1 MSSSCDAALL
11 MLDWSYRLSD
21 FLLFSPRVYW
31 RMFELHNTA
40 LWPLP
45 LAMLA
50 VGVAALALAILR
62 PRQSGRPI
70 AILLAVLWAWVGWSF
85 VWERY
90 ATINWTAAYAAPL
103 FAIEALSLLIAGGA
117 LNRLSFEARGAR
129 SLAGVLLIA
138 LALTYPLLAPLFGRP
153 WQGAEFFGIAPDPT
167 ALATLGFLLMAR
179 GRSTLLL
186 YPIPLLWC
194 LASGLTLW
202 AMADAQAWTLALAL
216 AILPL
221 APAFAMAR
229 PISRIDR

>member
-1 MSSSCDAALL
+1 MSSSCDAAPL

-45 LAMLA
+45 PAMLA
-50 VGVAALALAILR
+50 VGVAAVAVAILR
-62 PRQSGRPI
+62 PQQSGRPI

-90 ATINWTAAYAAPL
+90 ATINWTAVYAAPL
-103 FAIEALSLLIAGGA
+103 FATEALLFLILGGA
-117 LNRLSFEARGAR
+117 FNRLSFESRHVRGM
-129 SLAGVLLIA
+129 AGILLVA
-138 LALTYPLLAPLFGRP
+138 LALGYPLLAPLFGRP
-153 WQGAEFFGIAPDPT
+153 WQGAEVFGIAPDPT
-167 ALATLGFLLMAR
+167 AIATLGFLLMAR

-194 LASGLTLW
+194 LASGLTLL
-202 AMADAQAWTLALAL
+202 AMADAQAWILALAL
-216 AILPL
+216 AIVPL
-221 APAFAMAR
+221 AHAFATAR
-229 PISRIDR
+229 PMTRID

>member
-1 MSSSCDAALL
+1 MWSSCDAAPL

-45 LAMLA
+45 LVMLA
-50 VGVAALALAILR
+50 VGIAALALAILR
-62 PRQSGRPI
+62 PQQPARPI
-70 AILLAVLWAWVGWSF
+70 AILLAALWAWVGWSF

-90 ATINWTAAYAAPL
+90 ATINWTAVYAAPL
-103 FAIEALSLLIAGGA
+103 FAIEALLFLILGGA
-117 LNRLSFEARGAR
+117 FNRLSLELRDARGMV
-129 SLAGVLLIA
+129 GILLVA
-138 LALTYPLLAPLFGRP
+138 LALGYPLLAPLFGRP
-153 WQGAEFFGIAPDPT
+153 WHGAEFFGIAPDPT
-167 ALATLGFLLMAR
+167 AIATLGFLLMAR

-202 AMADAQAWTLALAL
+202 AMADAQAWILALAL
-216 AILPL
+216 AIVPL
-221 APAFAMAR
+221 VHAFATAR
-229 PISRIDR
+229 PMTQID

>member
-1 MSSSCDAALL
+1 MWSSCDAAAL

-31 RMFELHNTA
+31 RMFELHNAA

-45 LAMLA
+45 LVMLA
-50 VGVAALALAILR
+50 LGIAAVAFATLR

-90 ATINWTAAYAAPL
+90 AAINWAAVYAAPL
-103 FAIEALSLLIAGGA
+103 FAIEALLFAILGGA
-117 LNRLSFEARGAR
+117 FNRLSLEPRHLRGM
-129 SLAGVLLIA
+129 AGILLVA
-138 LALTYPLLAPLFGRP
+138 LAFGYPLLAPLFGRS
-153 WQGAEFFGIAPDPT
+153 WHGAEFFGIAPDPT

-186 YPIPLLWC
+186 YPVPLLWC
-194 LASGLTLW
+194 LASGLTLL
-202 AMADAQAWTLALAL
+202 AMADAQA
-216 AILPL
+216 
-221 APAFAMAR
+221 
-229 PISRIDR
+229 

>member
-1 MSSSCDAALL
+1 

-31 RMFELHNTA
+31 RMFELHNQA

-50 VGVAALALAILR
+50 LGIAALAVAILR
-62 PRQSGRPI
+62 PQQSGRPI

-90 ATINWTAAYAAPL
+90 ATVNWAAVYAAPL
-103 FAIEALSLLIAGGA
+103 FAIEALLFVILGGA
-117 LNRLSFEARGAR
+117 FNRLSFESRHGRGM
-129 SLAGVLLIA
+129 AGILLVA
-138 LALTYPLLAPLFGRP
+138 LALGYPLLAPLFGRP
-153 WQGAEFFGIAPDPT
+153 WHGAEFFGIAPDPT
-167 ALATLGFLLMAR
+167 AIATLGFLLMAR

-194 LASGLTLW
+194 LASGLTLL
-202 AMADAQAWTLALAL
+202 AMADAQAWAPAVTL

-221 APAFAMAR
+221 AHAFARAR
-229 PISRIDR
+229 AISRIGR

>member
-1 MSSSCDAALL
+1 MSSSCDAAPL

-21 FLLFSPRVYW
+21 LLLFSPRVYW

-45 LAMLA
+45 LVMLA
-50 VGVAALALAILR
+50 VGIAALALAILR
-62 PRQSGRPI
+62 PQQSGRPI

-90 ATINWTAAYAAPL
+90 ATINWTAVYAAPL
-103 FAIEALSLLIAGGA
+103 FAIEALLFLILGGA
-117 LNRLSFEARGAR
+117 FNRLSLELRDARGMV
-129 SLAGVLLIA
+129 GILLVA
-138 LALTYPLLAPLFGRP
+138 LALGYPLLAPLFGRP
-153 WQGAEFFGIAPDPT
+153 WHDAEFFGIAPDPT
-167 ALATLGFLLMAR
+167 AIATLGFLLMAR

-202 AMADAQAWTLALAL
+202 AMADAQAWILALAL
-216 AILPL
+216 AIVPL
-221 APAFAMAR
+221 AHAFATAR
-229 PISRIDR
+229 PMTQID

>member
-1 MSSSCDAALL
+1 MWSSCDAAPL

-31 RMFELHNTA
+31 RMFELHNAA

-50 VGVAALALAILR
+50 LGVAAVAVAILR
-62 PRQSGRPI
+62 PQQSGRPI

-90 ATINWTAAYAAPL
+90 ATINWTAVYAAPL
-103 FAIEALSLLIAGGA
+103 FAIEALLLLIIGGG
-117 LNRLSFEARGAR
+117 LNRLAFDPRGVR
-129 SLAGVLLIA
+129 GLAGILLIA
-138 LALTYPLLAPLFGRP
+138 LALGYPLLAPLFGRP
-153 WQGAEFFGIAPDPT
+153 WHGAEFFGIAPDPT
-167 ALATLGFLLMAR
+167 AIATLGFVLMAR
-179 GRSTLLL
+179 GRSILLL

-194 LASGLTLW
+194 LASDLTLW
-202 AMADAQAWTLALAL
+202 AMADAQAWTLALML

-221 APAFAMAR
+221 ASAFGLAR
-229 PISRIDR
+229 AISRIDR